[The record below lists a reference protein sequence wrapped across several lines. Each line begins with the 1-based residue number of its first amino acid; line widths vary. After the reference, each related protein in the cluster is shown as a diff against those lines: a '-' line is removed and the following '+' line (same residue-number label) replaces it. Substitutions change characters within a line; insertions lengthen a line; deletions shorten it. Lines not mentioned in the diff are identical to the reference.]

1 MTPRVQS
8 WIQEVGNG
16 EINYLELLV
25 FPIYKPRLIIRSQVG
40 LDQIWL
46 VNLSSVQL
54 IFGQVRLCQVQSLVR
69 FHQVRSGQVRLGQ
82 VSQCQLNLVCFML
95 CQIRVRLGLLI
106 FVQFRIVNF
115 SLVQFISVY
124 VRLVNFRLGQIMIG
138 QLILVCFRLGQ
149 IRIVDFN
156 EFRLG
161 QFRLGL
167 GYGIFALQE
176 YDWTH
181 CTHDL
186 IKDLVYFN
194 GPTQ

>member
-8 WIQEVGNG
+8 WIQEVRNG

-82 VSQCQLNLVCFML
+82 VSQCYFMLCKLNLVCVML

-115 SLVQFISVY
+115 SLVQFISVQ

-167 GYGIFALQE
+167 GYGIFAL
-176 YDWTH
+176 
-181 CTHDL
+181 
-186 IKDLVYFN
+186 
-194 GPTQ
+194 